1 MFMGLRGGSILAGST
16 SPVMKRGRQA
26 LAVRW
31 MTVALL
37 TVLVAAGFGAV
48 APERAFAG
56 QAGTINT
63 NNAEIFE
70 HPTDLTVIDYANA
83 GEVVDIFWGPE
94 FFMYEIR
101 TGDGTVGWVWAE
113 FLDADGGAGGG
124 AADVA
129 ASSTSTGS
137 AEGANVWAWSAWAMV
152 DADSLNVRGDASSN
166 AGVIDSYGAG
176 EWIEVIGNDVNGY
189 SPVNYYG
196 EIGWVA
202 SQYLSW
208 DGAFNNATVASVAPE
223 TAQST
228 ASLGGGSAGT
238 SLEHWIDI
246 NGATGQVNLMVGD
259 SVYATYWGS
268 VGYDTSSDGFFSTA
282 SGSFSVYAMYEPLGY
297 TAWAEAYISHWIGFD
312 PSRSNGFHSYSKDA
326 NGNILP
332 NGAGKTGGCVALAPA
347 AIQAVF
353 DFAYMGMRVEVHR

>member
-1 MFMGLRGGSILAGST
+1 MFTGMRGDAILAGSAW
-16 SPVMKRGRQA
+16 SRQGLDARSA
-26 LAVRW
+26 LARW
-31 MTVALL
+31 ATVALL
-37 TVLVAAGFGAV
+37 ALMLAAGFGAL
-48 APERAFAG
+48 ASEPAFAG

-63 NNAEIFE
+63 NSVEIFA
-70 HPTDLTVIDYANA
+70 HPTDLTVIGYASA
-83 GEVVDIFWGPE
+83 GDVVDIFWGPE

-113 FLDADGGAGGG
+113 FLDADGGSGGG
-124 AADVA
+124 TDDVA
-129 ASSTSTGS
+129 STSASSSSSS
-137 AEGANVWAWSAWAMV
+137 ADQANAWAWTAWAMV
-152 DADSLNVRGDASSN
+152 DADSLNVRGDASAN
-166 AGVIDSYGAG
+166 AEVLDSYGAG
-176 EWIEVIGNDVNGY
+176 EWIEVIGNDVNGF

-196 EIGWVA
+196 DVGWVA

-208 DGAFNNATVASVAPE
+208 DGAFDNASAAAEPV
-223 TAQST
+223 QST
-228 ASLGGGSAGT
+228 ANTGGGTAST

-246 NGATGQVNLMVGD
+246 NGATGQVSLMVGD
-259 SVYATYWGS
+259 STYATYWGS

-282 SGSFSVYAMYEPLGY
+282 NGSFSVYAMYEPLGY
-297 TAWAEAYISHWIGFD
+297 TEWAGAYITNWIGFD

-326 NGNILP
+326 NGSILP